1 VSVDL
6 AYAWIDSPVG
16 PVWVAT
22 TSTGL
27 CAVRLGTGQ
36 PEEFFAW
43 LSRHIDP
50 DPPRE
55 DTEVLAPA
63 LEQLDQYFSR
73 TRRAFD
79 LPLDTRGTAFQEAV
93 WAEVGSIPYGTTI
106 TYGEIARRV
115 GRPKAARAV
124 GGANGANP
132 LPIIIPCHRVVG
144 AGGALTGYGAGLE
157 IKAQLLQLEEALLV

>member
-1 VSVDL
+1 VSVNL

-27 CAVRLGTGQ
+27 CAVRLGAGQ

-93 WAEVGSIPYGTTI
+93 WAEVRSVPYGTTI

>member
-1 VSVDL
+1 VDL

-16 PVWVAT
+16 PVWAAT

-27 CAVRLGTGQ
+27 CAVRLGMGQ
-36 PEEFFAW
+36 PEEFFDW
-43 LSRHIDP
+43 LSKHIDP

-55 DTEVLAPA
+55 DTEVLAFA

-93 WAEVGSIPYGTTI
+93 WAEVRSVPYGTTI
-106 TYGEIARRV
+106 TYGEVARRV